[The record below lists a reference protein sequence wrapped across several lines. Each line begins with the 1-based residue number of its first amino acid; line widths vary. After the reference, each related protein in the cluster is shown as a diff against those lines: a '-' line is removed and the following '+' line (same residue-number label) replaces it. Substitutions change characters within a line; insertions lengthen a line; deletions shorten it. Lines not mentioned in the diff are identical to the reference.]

1 MVKSMAMVYTE
12 NLEDLGTINP
22 AVSEYD
28 GAKWSDPKVMTD
40 WRTKGENQT
49 VNAIDYA
56 KDDKLE
62 VLAFDAVTYDSA
74 MENSDDIS
82 SSQFNTSANSSEI
95 HVYVNG
101 KHTKLTDN
109 QAADTAPVVSVKM
122 ERQWLYGSPILII
135 LSQWMKSAV
144 KDDMQGEKKLYFSF
158 YDGTKWSDPACLESG
173 EIKGVQAYDMDMSD
187 DGTAMILASMGSSD
201 LLKKS

>member
-1 MVKSMAMVYTE
+1 MAMVYTE

-109 QAADTAPVVSVKM
+109 QAADTAPVVS
-122 ERQWLYGSPILII
+122 
-135 LSQWMKSAV
+135 
-144 KDDMQGEKKLYFSF
+144 
-158 YDGTKWSDPACLESG
+158 
-173 EIKGVQAYDMDMSD
+173 
-187 DGTAMILASMGSSD
+187 
-201 LLKKS
+201 

>member
-1 MVKSMAMVYTE
+1 
-12 NLEDLGTINP
+12 
-22 AVSEYD
+22 
-28 GAKWSDPKVMTD
+28 MTD

-62 VLAFDAVTYDSA
+62 VLVFDAVTYDSA

-101 KHTKLTDN
+101 KHTK
-109 QAADTAPVVSVKM
+109 
-122 ERQWLYGSPILII
+122 R
-135 LSQWMKSAV
+135 
-144 KDDMQGEKKLYFSF
+144 
-158 YDGTKWSDPACLESG
+158 
-173 EIKGVQAYDMDMSD
+173 IK
-187 DGTAMILASMGSSD
+187 TC
-201 LLKKS
+201 